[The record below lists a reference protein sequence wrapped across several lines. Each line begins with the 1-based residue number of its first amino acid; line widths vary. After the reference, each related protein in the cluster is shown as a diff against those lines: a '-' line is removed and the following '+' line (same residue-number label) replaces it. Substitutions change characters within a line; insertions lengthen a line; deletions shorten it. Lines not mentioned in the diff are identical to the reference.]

1 MESGKL
7 SFILP
12 LDQTLG
18 PNADSGKRSIFGLP
32 DRPNMHGQGGVSL
45 DLRYIVVVT
54 VKVPEL

>member
-18 PNADSGKRSIFGLP
+18 PNADSGKSNIFRLP
-32 DRPNMHGQGGVSL
+32 ERPTVHGQGGASL
-45 DLRYIVVVT
+45 DPRYIVVVT